1 MKGLKAVSRHR
12 NAVNQ
17 ILMMQDD
24 PRWLNFGM
32 HFDFRG
38 GRVNEE
44 KTAEKEMCLSVVG
57 GYLRGKRDSIDD
69 RLNGSFMELCH
80 RFVS

>member
-1 MKGLKAVSRHR
+1 
-12 NAVNQ
+12 
-17 ILMMQDD
+17 MQDE

-44 KTAEKEMCLSVVG
+44 KTAEKEMCLSVEQTG
-57 GYLRGKRDSIDD
+57 TIAGMQRYTLALFGASKSP
-69 RLNGSFMELCH
+69 MLC
-80 RFVS
+80 RMGLLCP

>member
-17 ILMMQDD
+17 ILMMQDN

-57 GYLRGKRDSIDD
+57 GVIYEAKGTVP
-69 RLNGSFMELCH
+69 MT
-80 RFVS
+80 V